1 MSWEK
6 ERVRAMWLR
15 MFVCPLCSEGGHLP
29 FLDQGEG
36 DLQACHTV

>member
-6 ERVRAMWLR
+6 ERVRDVFSDVR
-15 MFVCPLCSEGGHLP
+15 VSCPCGEGDHLP
-29 FLDQGEG
+29 FIDQGEG